1 MIRLEF
7 LIFFCC
13 LGLWALSCWVSDN
26 DEENDDD
33 Y

>member
-7 LIFFCC
+7 LIIFCC
-13 LGLWALSCWVSDN
+13 LGLWALSCWVSNN
-26 DEENDDD
+26 DDEDDD